1 MKVAVGRGPSSH
13 APSIHSGIQHQ
24 HHLALVT
31 PNDALSAASI
41 TADTDRTL
49 APRLHIHLCCVR
61 MSQNDLFLNL
71 LRPAVLHILRATG
84 FHYGKPSAV
93 DTVVDLTARYLTLL
107 AERTAYNAYSNHND
121 LEPNL
126 SDVRMAM
133 QDCGLLV
140 PTMTA
145 GEELW
150 KEYLRKPLEE
160 YNGESGARE
169 MEERRR
175 DAEDTADVNEFIDWV
190 TGEQNREIRRIAG
203 TYKPVATNPTEQLD
217 QLEMEDYLN
226 STFYITTCS
235 EIILTYT
242 TALMKKHSKTGVESR
257 FQGTVLGIQ
266 SETKPVKI
274 EGGGPDS
281 IEEWNRRTVE
291 KAIKAAES
299 KAESNETPAPSR
311 QQSVDVD
318 MEAE

>member
-1 MKVAVGRGPSSH
+1 MAETHTGPLHSYEPRDRDRDRDRGS
-13 APSIHSGIQHQ
+13 
-24 HHLALVT
+24 
-31 PNDALSAASI
+31 
-41 TADTDRTL
+41 
-49 APRLHIHLCCVR
+49 

-121 LEPNL
+121 LTPDI

-150 KEYLRKPLEE
+150 KEFLRKPLED

-175 DAEDTADVNEFIDWV
+175 DAEDTADVTEFIEWV
-190 TGEQNREIRRIAG
+190 QGEQNKEIRRIAG
-203 TYKPVATNPTEQLD
+203 TYKPVATNPTEELD

-226 STFYITTCS
+226 SMFS
-235 EIILTYT
+235 R
-242 TALMKKHSKTGVESR
+242 LMPFAHH
-257 FQGTVLGIQ
+257 
-266 SETKPVKI
+266 
-274 EGGGPDS
+274 
-281 IEEWNRRTVE
+281 
-291 KAIKAAES
+291 
-299 KAESNETPAPSR
+299 
-311 QQSVDVD
+311 
-318 MEAE
+318 

>member
-1 MKVAVGRGPSSH
+1 
-13 APSIHSGIQHQ
+13 
-24 HHLALVT
+24 
-31 PNDALSAASI
+31 
-41 TADTDRTL
+41 
-49 APRLHIHLCCVR
+49 
-61 MSQNDLFLNL
+61 MSQHDLFLNL

-121 LEPNL
+121 LVPDI

-150 KEYLRKPLEE
+150 KEFLRKPLEE
-160 YNGESGARE
+160 YNGESGARD
-169 MEERRR
+169 MEEARR
-175 DAEDTADVNEFIDWV
+175 DAEDTADVTEFIEWV
-190 TGEQNREIRRIAG
+190 QGEQNKEIRRIAG

-226 STFYITTCS
+226 T
-235 EIILTYT
+235 
-242 TALMKKHSKTGVESR
+242 LMKKHSKTGVESR
-257 FQGTVLGIQ
+257 FQGTVLGIPA
-266 SETKPVKI
+266 ELKPIKI

-281 IEEWNRRTVE
+281 IEEWNRKTRA

-299 KAESNETPAPSR
+299 KAENNGTPAMSR
-311 QQSVDVD
+311 QPSEDVA
-318 MEAE
+318 METE

>member
-1 MKVAVGRGPSSH
+1 
-13 APSIHSGIQHQ
+13 
-24 HHLALVT
+24 
-31 PNDALSAASI
+31 
-41 TADTDRTL
+41 
-49 APRLHIHLCCVR
+49 
-61 MSQNDLFLNL
+61 MSQHDLFLNL

-121 LEPNL
+121 LIPDI

-145 GEELW
+145 SEELW

-169 MEERRR
+169 MEEARR
-175 DAEDTADVNEFIDWV
+175 DAEDTADVTEFIEWV
-190 TGEQNREIRRIAG
+190 KGEQNKEIRRIAG

-226 STFYITTCS
+226 STLPILYTQALTNSACS
-235 EIILTYT
+235 THEETQQDWRRISLPR
-242 TALMKKHSKTGVESR
+242 HRSR
-257 FQGTVLGIQ
+257 CAIRVQAYQ
-266 SETKPVKI
+266 
-274 EGGGPDS
+274 D
-281 IEEWNRRTVE
+281 RRRR
-291 KAIKAAES
+291 
-299 KAESNETPAPSR
+299 SR
-311 QQSVDVD
+311 LN
-318 MEAE
+318 

>member
-1 MKVAVGRGPSSH
+1 MNVQAPRALTLGRTPSYRH
-13 APSIHSGIQHQ
+13 AS
-24 HHLALVT
+24 
-31 PNDALSAASI
+31 NNALSAVLIIAYIDWTSAFEQLRDRAS
-41 TADTDRTL
+41 
-49 APRLHIHLCCVR
+49 

-107 AERTAYNAYSNHND
+107 AEHTAYNAYSNHND
-121 LEPNL
+121 LIPDL

-169 MEERRR
+169 MEEVRR
-175 DAEDTADVNEFIDWV
+175 DAEDTADVTEFIEWV
-190 TGEQNREIRRIAG
+190 KGEQNKEIRRIAG
-203 TYKPVATNPTEQLD
+203 IYKPVATNPTEQLD

-226 STFYITTCS
+226 SRLSLYI
-235 EIILTYT
+235 
-242 TALMKKHSKTGVESR
+242 
-257 FQGTVLGIQ
+257 
-266 SETKPVKI
+266 
-274 EGGGPDS
+274 
-281 IEEWNRRTVE
+281 W
-291 KAIKAAES
+291 
-299 KAESNETPAPSR
+299 
-311 QQSVDVD
+311 
-318 MEAE
+318 

>member
-1 MKVAVGRGPSSH
+1 
-13 APSIHSGIQHQ
+13 
-24 HHLALVT
+24 
-31 PNDALSAASI
+31 
-41 TADTDRTL
+41 
-49 APRLHIHLCCVR
+49 
-61 MSQNDLFLNL
+61 MSQHDLFLSL

-121 LEPNL
+121 LLPDI

-150 KEYLRKPLEE
+150 KEFLRKPLEE
-160 YNGESGARE
+160 YNGESGARD
-169 MEERRR
+169 MEEARR
-175 DAEDTADVNEFIDWV
+175 DAEDTADVAEFIGWV
-190 TGEQNREIRRIAG
+190 QGEQNREIRRIAG

-226 STFYITTCS
+226 T
-235 EIILTYT
+235 
-242 TALMKKHSKTGVESR
+242 LMKKHSKTGVESR
-257 FQGTVLGIQ
+257 FQGTVLGIP
-266 SETKPVKI
+266 SELKPVKI

-281 IEEWNRRTVE
+281 IEEWNRKIRE

-299 KAESNETPAPSR
+299 KAESNGTPAMSR
-311 QQSVDVD
+311 QPSEDVV
-318 MEAE
+318 METE

>member
-1 MKVAVGRGPSSH
+1 
-13 APSIHSGIQHQ
+13 
-24 HHLALVT
+24 
-31 PNDALSAASI
+31 
-41 TADTDRTL
+41 
-49 APRLHIHLCCVR
+49 

-107 AERTAYNAYSNHND
+107 AERTAYNAYSSHND
-121 LEPNL
+121 LVPDI

-175 DAEDTADVNEFIDWV
+175 DAEDTADVNEFIEWV
-190 TGEQNREIRRIAG
+190 QGEQNKEIRRIAG

-226 STFYITTCS
+226 SMC
-235 EIILTYT
+235 
-242 TALMKKHSKTGVESR
+242 TATLLAFNH
-257 FQGTVLGIQ
+257 
-266 SETKPVKI
+266 
-274 EGGGPDS
+274 
-281 IEEWNRRTVE
+281 
-291 KAIKAAES
+291 
-299 KAESNETPAPSR
+299 
-311 QQSVDVD
+311 
-318 MEAE
+318 